1 MTVQTTP
8 IIKYVDFVVLF
19 MTAIVATTA
28 LPVLADQN
36 EELAK
41 KLANPVASLIS
52 VPIEFDYDSDIGP
65 ADSGERWSVT
75 VKPVIP
81 FSLNQD
87 WNVITRTI
95 VAYVDQDEIMPGLG
109 TQDGLSDLQ
118 TSFFFSPKEL
128 INGFVVGIGPVLAFP
143 TASDDLLGTEKWSLG
158 PTGVVLKQ
166 KGPWTVGMLAQHL
179 WDYAGEDDRA
189 SVNSTLLQPFLSFTT
204 KTATTFNVQTESV
217 YNWEAEE
224 WTVPINFQVSQVLK
238 LGPQLVQLKLGA
250 RYWADSP
257 ETAAEG
263 WGAKA
268 GIVFLFP
275 K

>member
-19 MTAIVATTA
+19 ITVIVATTA

-179 WDYAGEDDRA
+179 WDYAGEDDRVAEAALA
-189 SVNSTLLQPFLSFTT
+189 SPGHLLLRPRLGVGSG
-204 KTATTFNVQTESV
+204 
-217 YNWEAEE
+217 
-224 WTVPINFQVSQVLK
+224 TV
-238 LGPQLVQLKLGA
+238 
-250 RYWADSP
+250 
-257 ETAAEG
+257 
-263 WGAKA
+263 
-268 GIVFLFP
+268 
-275 K
+275 